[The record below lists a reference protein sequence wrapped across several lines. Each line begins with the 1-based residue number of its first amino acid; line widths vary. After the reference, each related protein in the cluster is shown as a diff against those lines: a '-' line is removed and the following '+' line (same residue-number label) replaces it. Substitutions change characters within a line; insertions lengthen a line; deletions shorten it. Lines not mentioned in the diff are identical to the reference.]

1 LAPVR
6 VSDGDLRDFFAALCP
21 EDTNTAVNIW
31 GRKPWGIERRHEA
44 KFAADVV
51 NLSSCFD
58 RSGKGKN
65 AETDSALRAK
75 KMLCCCDN
83 SVHLGHYTS
92 VGTQAKQRN
101 VETDDKGGSKAMK
114 EHVAVVFN
122 GFLNLQNLEK
132 LELVNAINE
141 YFDSNDRESIRKAAD
156 ERFAAFDRTEK
167 DFQCKC
173 CGAKG

>member
-1 LAPVR
+1 
-6 VSDGDLRDFFAALCP
+6 
-21 EDTNTAVNIW
+21 
-31 GRKPWGIERRHEA
+31 
-44 KFAADVV
+44 
-51 NLSSCFD
+51 
-58 RSGKGKN
+58 
-65 AETDSALRAK
+65 
-75 KMLCCCDN
+75 
-83 SVHLGHYTS
+83 
-92 VGTQAKQRN
+92 
-101 VETDDKGGSKAMK
+101 MK